1 MDSGKWGLRNSLR
14 QSERRAAG
22 RFAPVTGVLQRVG
35 PSAVLRRAVL
45 AAAGDDRLRE
55 LVTAAP
61 VSAAIVQ
68 RFVAGP
74 DRSAAMSA
82 VAALCARGLDVSL
95 DHLGEDTVDP
105 GSATA
110 AVAAYTGLLGE
121 LARTGLAQRVEV
133 SVKLSALGLAL
144 ADDGPGRALA
154 GAREICSA
162 ARNAGTTVTVDM
174 EDSTLTEAILGIVEE
189 LRADFPDT
197 AAVIQAYLRRS
208 AEDCAVLAAQGA
220 RVRLCKGAYNEP
232 PEVAYTSR
240 AEVDR
245 SYVRCLSR
253 LMAGTGRPLVAT
265 HDPRLIAI
273 ADALA
278 VRTGRGPGDWEYQML
293 YGIRPAEQR
302 RLVASG
308 FRVRVYT
315 PFGAQWWGY
324 LVRRL
329 AERPANLAFFARS
342 LVGRS

>member
-1 MDSGKWGLRNSLR
+1 M
-14 QSERRAAG
+14 A
-22 RFAPVTGVLQRVG
+22 GVLETVG

-45 AAAGDDRLRE
+45 AAASADRLRE
-55 LVTAAP
+55 VATATP
-61 VSAAIVQ
+61 VAAGVVR
-68 RFVAGP
+68 RFVAGS
-74 DRSAAMSA
+74 DRP
-82 VAALCARGLDVSL
+82 AALAAADRLTADGLDVSL
-95 DHLGEDTVDP
+95 DHLGEDTSDP
-105 GSATA
+105 ESAAA
-110 AVAAYTGLLGE
+110 AVRAYTGLLAE
-121 LARTGLAQRVEV
+121 LAQRGLGPRVEV
-133 SVKLSALGLAL
+133 SVKLSALGLGL
-144 ADDGPGRALA
+144 PDDGPGRALA
-154 GAREICSA
+154 GAREICAA

-174 EDSTLTEAILGIVEE
+174 EDSASSALTLGIVRE

-208 AEDCAVLAAQGA
+208 VEDCAVLAIEGA
-220 RVRLCKGAYNEP
+220 RVRLCKGAYDEP
-232 PEVAYTSR
+232 AEVAHTTR

-245 SYVRCLSR
+245 SYVRCLSA
-253 LMAGTGRPLVAT
+253 LMAGSGRPLVAT

-278 VRTGRGPGDWEYQML
+278 VRAGRGPADWEYQML

-308 FRVRVYT
+308 FRVRIYT

-329 AERPANLAFFARS
+329 AERPANIAFFARS